1 MPIPKKVLNH
11 LEKNKIAHKLIKHK
25 KVYTAYD
32 AAQTL
37 KTKLGNIAKTLVV
50 KADKNYILAVLP
62 ASRSLDFQKLKKI
75 LKAKKV
81 EIAKENVMQKI
92 FKVKPGA
99 ITSFGEIYKIP
110 VYLDKLLLKSKKVIA
125 GAGTYRDSFEMTAK
139 NFLKATKGI
148 MGDIGKKK

>member
-1 MPIPKKVLNH
+1 MPIPKKVLNF
-11 LEKNKIAHKLIKHK
+11 LEKNKIAHKLISHK

-32 AAQTL
+32 TAQTL
-37 KTKLGNIAKTLVV
+37 KKKLGEIAKTLVV

-62 ASRSLDFQKLKKI
+62 ASRSLDFQKLKKT
-75 LKAKKV
+75 LKVKKV

-99 ITSFGEIYKIP
+99 MTSFGELYKIP
-110 VYLDKLLLKSKKVIA
+110 VYVDKLLLKSKKIITS
-125 GAGTYRDSFEMTAK
+125 AGTYKDSFEMTAK

-148 MGDIGKKK
+148 AGEIGRKK